1 MEDNINVVRRGRGRP
16 MEEGSFDRR
25 FRFLG
30 DDEYEYMIDAL
41 ERELVEN
48 AGEVLREALATL
60 YKFKTMR

>member
-1 MEDNINVVRRGRGRP
+1 MDDEIKRGRGRP
-16 MEEGSFDRR
+16 KEEGSFDKR

-41 ERELVEN
+41 EDELVEN
-48 AGEVLREALATL
+48 SGEVLREALETL

>member
-1 MEDNINVVRRGRGRP
+1 MDGEIKRGRGRP
-16 MEEGSFDRR
+16 KEEGSFDRR

-41 ERELVEN
+41 ERELNEN
-48 AGEVLREALATL
+48 AGEVLREALETL